1 MSAQF
6 GGYGFLV
13 TRLRHLLI
21 GSPGRL
27 FVSTRGF
34 TSGLALVLAL
44 YYTKLLG
51 VDKRSI
57 LVFIMVSALILTVIL
72 TSGISLTLRNRPTGS
87 ITSSDLVS
95 FLFVVCVSGVLVGV
109 FNTLL
114 LTYYSGIRS
123 DLTSAIYIICFIYS
137 FFACINLGFQDALV
151 ARGNLKLAA
160 FFDLITILVQGL
172 SLLFFVYLDQT
183 SLFMSVMISFVFSYL
198 LISFATLSVFVQ
210 TESINFHKLLT
221 NAKQLIKSSTN
232 NQLFGIANGLADR
245 IDRFLIALLMPLSL
259 LSKYALITSIIS
271 FTRFFPEAYNRILLL
286 KYHST
291 ESGQKRTFGVT
302 GLFLISCGVI
312 GFVLSAQVFIEFIF
326 GNEWVLPVEVG
337 ALFAVQ
343 EILRGYYQSSA
354 IKLVSLGGSSFI
366 SRISLLLILCAVT
379 LMVLL
384 INQFGLIGAPISM
397 ILIYILLTYLVFNKI
412 KASTR

>member
-1 MSAQF
+1 M
-6 GGYGFLV
+6 
-13 TRLRHLLI
+13 TRLRQLLT

-27 FVSTRGF
+27 FVSTRGV

-51 VDKRSI
+51 VEKRSI

-87 ITSSDLVS
+87 IKSSDLVS
-95 FLFVVCVSGVLVGV
+95 FLFIITVSGVIVGAL
-109 FNTLL
+109 NTLL
-114 LTYYSGIRS
+114 LSYYAAIRS
-123 DLTSAIYIICFIYS
+123 DLTSAIFIICFIYS
-137 FFACINLGFQDALV
+137 FFACVNLGFQDALV

-198 LISFATLSVFVQ
+198 LISFATLSVFIQ
-210 TESINFHKLLT
+210 TESINFKGVVT
-221 NAKQLIKSSTN
+221 NSTQLIKTSSN

-245 IDRFLIALLMPLSL
+245 IDRFLIGLIMPLAL

-286 KYHST
+286 RHHST
-291 ESGQKRTFGVT
+291 EPGQKRTFSIT
-302 GLFLISCGVI
+302 SL
-312 GFVLSAQVFIEFIF
+312 VLSASGIAIFVLIAQLFIEFVF
-326 GNEWVLPVEVG
+326 GNKWVLPLEV
-337 ALFAVQ
+337 AVLFAVQ
-343 EILRGYYQSSA
+343 EVLRGYYQSNA
-354 IKLVSLGGSSFI
+354 IKLVALGGSRFI
-366 SRISLLLILCAVT
+366 SHISFFLILSAVL

-384 INQFGLIGAPISM
+384 ISQFGLLGAPTSM
-397 ILIYILLTYLVFNKI
+397 ILIYMVLNYLVINRI
-412 KASTR
+412 RVLSN

>member
-1 MSAQF
+1 M
-6 GGYGFLV
+6 
-13 TRLRHLLI
+13 TRLRQLLT

-27 FVSTRGF
+27 FVSTRGV

-51 VDKRSI
+51 VEKRSI

-87 ITSSDLVS
+87 IKSFDLVS
-95 FLFVVCVSGVLVGV
+95 FLFIITVSGVIVGAL
-109 FNTLL
+109 NTLL
-114 LTYYSGIRS
+114 LSYYAAIRS
-123 DLTSAIYIICFIYS
+123 DLTSAIFIICFIYS
-137 FFACINLGFQDALV
+137 FFACVNLGFQDALV

-198 LISFATLSVFVQ
+198 LISFATLSVFIQ
-210 TESINFHKLLT
+210 TESINFKGVVT
-221 NAKQLIKSSTN
+221 NSTQLIKTSSN

-245 IDRFLIALLMPLSL
+245 IDRFLIGLIMPLAL

-286 KYHST
+286 RHHST
-291 ESGQKRTFGVT
+291 EPGQKRTFSIT
-302 GLFLISCGVI
+302 SL
-312 GFVLSAQVFIEFIF
+312 VLSASGIAIFVLIAQLFIEFVF
-326 GNEWVLPVEVG
+326 GNKWVLPLEV
-337 ALFAVQ
+337 AVLFAVQ
-343 EILRGYYQSSA
+343 EVLRGYYQSNA
-354 IKLVSLGGSSFI
+354 IKLVALGGSRFI
-366 SRISLLLILCAVT
+366 SHISFFLILSAVL

-384 INQFGLIGAPISM
+384 ITQFGLIGAPISM
-397 ILIYILLTYLVFNKI
+397 ILIYFVLNNLVINRIRALSK
-412 KASTR
+412 

>member
-1 MSAQF
+1 
-6 GGYGFLV
+6 
-13 TRLRHLLI
+13 
-21 GSPGRL
+21 
-27 FVSTRGF
+27 
-34 TSGLALVLAL
+34 VLAL

-51 VDKRSI
+51 VEKRSI

-87 ITSSDLVS
+87 IKSSDLVS
-95 FLFVVCVSGVLVGV
+95 FLFIITGSGVLVGV
-109 FNTLL
+109 LNTLL
-114 LTYYSGIRS
+114 LTYYAGIRS

-137 FFACINLGFQDALV
+137 FFACVNLGFQDALV

-198 LISFATLSVFVQ
+198 LISFATLSVFIQ
-210 TESINFHKLLT
+210 TESMNFSKVFSNSKELV
-221 NAKQLIKSSTN
+221 KRSSN

-245 IDRFLIALLMPLSL
+245 IDRFLIGLIMPLAL

-286 KYHST
+286 RHHST
-291 ESGQKRTFGVT
+291 EPGQKRTFSITSLMLAASG
-302 GLFLISCGVI
+302 IVI
-312 GFVLSAQVFIEFIF
+312 FVLIAQFFIEFVF
-326 GNEWVLPVEVG
+326 GNNWVLPLEV
-337 ALFAVQ
+337 AVLFAVQ
-343 EILRGYYQSSA
+343 EILRGYYQSNA
-354 IKLVSLGGSSFI
+354 VNLVALGGSRFI
-366 SRISLLLILCAVT
+366 SHISFFLILSAVS

-397 ILIYILLTYLVFNKI
+397 ILIYIVLNYLVINRIRALNK
-412 KASTR
+412 

>member
-1 MSAQF
+1 M
-6 GGYGFLV
+6 
-13 TRLRHLLI
+13 TRLRQLLI

-27 FVSTRGF
+27 FVSTRGV
-34 TSGLALVLAL
+34 TSGLALLLAL

-51 VDKRSI
+51 VEKRSI

-87 ITSSDLVS
+87 IKSSDLVS
-95 FLFVVCVSGVLVGV
+95 FLFIITGSGVLVGV
-109 FNTLL
+109 LNTLL
-114 LTYYSGIRS
+114 LTYYSEIRS

-137 FFACINLGFQDALV
+137 FFACVNLGFQDALV

-198 LISFATLSVFVQ
+198 LISFATLSVFIQ
-210 TESINFHKLLT
+210 TESMNFSKVVS
-221 NAKQLIKSSTN
+221 NSKQLIKTSSN

-245 IDRFLIALLMPLSL
+245 IDRFLIGLIMPLAL

-286 KYHST
+286 RHHST
-291 ESGQKRTFGVT
+291 EPGQKRTFSITSLMLAASG
-302 GLFLISCGVI
+302 IVI
-312 GFVLSAQVFIEFIF
+312 FVLIAQFFIEFVF
-326 GNEWVLPVEVG
+326 GDKWVLPLEV
-337 ALFAVQ
+337 AVLFAVQ
-343 EILRGYYQSSA
+343 EILRGYYQSNA
-354 IKLVSLGGSSFI
+354 VNLVALGGSRFI
-366 SRISLLLILCAVT
+366 SHISFFLILSAVS

-397 ILIYILLTYLVFNKI
+397 ILIYIVLNYLVINRIRALNK
-412 KASTR
+412 

>member
-1 MSAQF
+1 M
-6 GGYGFLV
+6 
-13 TRLRHLLI
+13 TRLRQLLT

-27 FVSTRGF
+27 FVSTRGV

-51 VDKRSI
+51 VEKRSI

-87 ITSSDLVS
+87 IKSSDLVS
-95 FLFVVCVSGVLVGV
+95 FLFIITVSGVIVGAL
-109 FNTLL
+109 NTLL
-114 LTYYSGIRS
+114 LSYYAAIRS
-123 DLTSAIYIICFIYS
+123 DLTSAIFIICFIYS
-137 FFACINLGFQDALV
+137 FFACVNLGFQDALV

-198 LISFATLSVFVQ
+198 LISFATLSVFIQ
-210 TESINFHKLLT
+210 TESINFKGVVT
-221 NAKQLIKSSTN
+221 NSTQLIKTSSN

-245 IDRFLIALLMPLSL
+245 IDRFLIGLIMPLAL

-286 KYHST
+286 RHHST
-291 ESGQKRTFGVT
+291 EPGQKRTFSIT
-302 GLFLISCGVI
+302 SL
-312 GFVLSAQVFIEFIF
+312 VLSASGIAIFVLIAQLFIEFVF
-326 GNEWVLPVEVG
+326 GNKWVLPLEV
-337 ALFAVQ
+337 AVLFAVQ
-343 EILRGYYQSSA
+343 EVLRGYYQSNA
-354 IKLVSLGGSSFI
+354 IKLVALGGSRFI
-366 SRISLLLILCAVT
+366 SHISFFLIFSAVL

-384 INQFGLIGAPISM
+384 INQFGLLGAPTSM
-397 ILIYILLTYLVFNKI
+397 ILIYMVLNYLVINRI
-412 KASTR
+412 RVLSN

>member
-1 MSAQF
+1 M
-6 GGYGFLV
+6 
-13 TRLRHLLI
+13 TRLRQLLT

-27 FVSTRGF
+27 FVSTRGV

-51 VDKRSI
+51 VEKRSI

-72 TSGISLTLRNRPTGS
+72 TSGISLTLRNRPTDS
-87 ITSSDLVS
+87 IKSSDLVS
-95 FLFVVCVSGVLVGV
+95 FLFIITVSGVIVGAL
-109 FNTLL
+109 NTLL
-114 LTYYSGIRS
+114 LSYYAAIRS
-123 DLTSAIYIICFIYS
+123 DLTSAIFIICFIYS
-137 FFACINLGFQDALV
+137 FFACVNLGFQDALV

-198 LISFATLSVFVQ
+198 LVSFATLSVFIQ
-210 TESINFHKLLT
+210 TESINFKGVVT
-221 NAKQLIKSSTN
+221 NSTQLIKTSSN

-245 IDRFLIALLMPLSL
+245 IDRFLIGLIMPLAL

-286 KYHST
+286 RHHST
-291 ESGQKRTFGVT
+291 ESGQKRTFSIT
-302 GLFLISCGVI
+302 SL
-312 GFVLSAQVFIEFIF
+312 VLSSSGIAISVLIAQLFIEFVF
-326 GNEWVLPVEVG
+326 GNKWVLPLEV
-337 ALFAVQ
+337 AVLFAVQ
-343 EILRGYYQSSA
+343 EVLRGYYQSNA
-354 IKLVSLGGSSFI
+354 IKLVALGGSHFITHISFF
-366 SRISLLLILCAVT
+366 LILSAVL

-384 INQFGLIGAPISM
+384 INQFGLLGAPTSM
-397 ILIYILLTYLVFNKI
+397 ILIYTVLNYLVINRI
-412 KASTR
+412 RVLSN

>member
-1 MSAQF
+1 M
-6 GGYGFLV
+6 
-13 TRLRHLLI
+13 TRLRQLLI

-27 FVSTRGF
+27 FVSTRGV

-51 VDKRSI
+51 VEKRSI

-87 ITSSDLVS
+87 IKSSDLVS
-95 FLFVVCVSGVLVGV
+95 FLFIITASGVLVGV
-109 FNTLL
+109 LNTLL
-114 LTYYSGIRS
+114 LTYYAGIRS

-151 ARGNLKLAA
+151 ARGNIKLAA
-160 FFDLITILVQGL
+160 FFDLITIFVQGL

-198 LISFATLSVFVQ
+198 LISFATLSVFIQ
-210 TESINFHKLLT
+210 TESINFS
-221 NAKQLIKSSTN
+221 NVIANSKQLIKASSN

-245 IDRFLIALLMPLSL
+245 IDRFLIGLIMPLAL

-271 FTRFFPEAYNRILLL
+271 FTRFFPEAYNRMLLL
-286 KYHST
+286 KHHST
-291 ESGQKRTFGVT
+291 EPGQKRTFSITSLMLTASG
-302 GLFLISCGVI
+302 IVI
-312 GFVLSAQVFIEFIF
+312 FVLIAQFFIKFIF
-326 GNEWVLPVEVG
+326 GDKWVLPLEV
-337 ALFAVQ
+337 AVLFAVQ
-343 EILRGYYQSSA
+343 EILRGYYQSNA
-354 IKLVSLGGSSFI
+354 VNLVALGGSRFI
-366 SRISLLLILCAVT
+366 SHISFFLILSAVF

-397 ILIYILLTYLVFNKI
+397 ILIYIILTYLVINKI
-412 KASTR
+412 RASTK

>member
-1 MSAQF
+1 
-6 GGYGFLV
+6 
-13 TRLRHLLI
+13 
-21 GSPGRL
+21 
-27 FVSTRGF
+27 VSTRGV

-51 VDKRSI
+51 VEKRSI

-87 ITSSDLVS
+87 IKSSDLVS
-95 FLFVVCVSGVLVGV
+95 FLFIITGSGVLVGV
-109 FNTLL
+109 LNTLL
-114 LTYYSGIRS
+114 LTYYAGIRS

-137 FFACINLGFQDALV
+137 FFACVNLGFQDALV

-198 LISFATLSVFVQ
+198 LISFATLSVFMQ
-210 TESINFHKLLT
+210 TESMNFSKVLS
-221 NAKQLIKSSTN
+221 NSKQLIKTSSN

-245 IDRFLIALLMPLSL
+245 IDRFLIGLIMPLAL

-286 KYHST
+286 RHHSI
-291 ESGQKRTFGVT
+291 EPGQKRTFSITSLMLAASG
-302 GLFLISCGVI
+302 IVI
-312 GFVLSAQVFIEFIF
+312 FVLVAQFFIEFVF
-326 GNEWVLPVEVG
+326 GDKWVLPLVV
-337 ALFAVQ
+337 AVLFAVQ
-343 EILRGYYQSSA
+343 EILRGYYQSNA
-354 IKLVSLGGSSFI
+354 IKLVALGGSGFI
-366 SRISLLLILCAVT
+366 SHISFFLILSAVL

-397 ILIYILLTYLVFNKI
+397 ILIYIVLNYLVINRIRALSK
-412 KASTR
+412 